1 MYYPLEY
8 FLVVDKD
15 TLLTSTHDKQD
26 TMFVEVFCDKGT
38 PIKLSHVGQENIL
51 TFIISNSE
59 CMDAFVKE
67 LKNRS
72 QWEEVSKRKNHFRA
86 STGYEKES
94 KQLMSWF
101 QEIKSKFVLDVT
113 EQNTLS
119 FCPHLNW
126 IGFISCKKC

>member
-51 TFIISNSE
+51 TFYTLLPKERFDKWFSTSFAYII
-59 CMDAFVKE
+59 
-67 LKNRS
+67 
-72 QWEEVSKRKNHFRA
+72 
-86 STGYEKES
+86 
-94 KQLMSWF
+94 
-101 QEIKSKFVLDVT
+101 
-113 EQNTLS
+113 TL
-119 FCPHLNW
+119 L
-126 IGFISCKKC
+126 